1 MDDID
6 QPDDYQDGHVSSTLA
21 TSASSPS
28 PTPRVSLDAR
38 GSSITPEAAF
48 ERDLPE
54 PAEWSAAA
62 VRLLQ
67 GVVYHDENTQIWDT
81 LLRSVSP
88 LTDYFG
94 KLGLLLIVD
103 ETDGMAY
110 LRQIDEEHM
119 PPEYAAIPRLFRRSP
134 LGYDT
139 TLLCV
144 LLRDELRTFEEEDV
158 QNERCV
164 ISQTQ
169 LLALW
174 QAFFPEQK
182 DEVRL
187 NRSLVAALRKLEEL
201 KFVRQFEQE
210 PPSWEV
216 RRIIKARLPL
226 EDLERLRMSLLEAV
240 AAKDKT
246 SKSNKQ
252 NAASSPQAVASA
264 DASAGPAADIAFDSD
279 EHN

>member
-1 MDDID
+1 MNNSDEAFAVGEPILD
-6 QPDDYQDGHVSSTLA
+6 QQHPGNNGY
-21 TSASSPS
+21 ASLH
-28 PTPRVSLDAR
+28 RR
-38 GSSITPEAAF
+38 E
-48 ERDLPE
+48 LPE

-67 GVVYHDENTQIWDT
+67 GVVYHDDNLQVWDV
-81 LLRSVSP
+81 LLRSMSP

-103 ETDGMAY
+103 EADGMAY
-110 LRQIDEEHM
+110 LRQLDEEDLPAEHSNV
-119 PPEYAAIPRLFRRSP
+119 PRLFRRTP
-134 LGYDT
+134 LGYET

-144 LLRDELRTFEEEDV
+144 LLRDALRIFEEEDV

-164 ISQTQ
+164 VAQHE

-174 QAFFPEQK
+174 QAFFPHQS

-187 NRSLVAALRKLEEL
+187 NRNLAMALRKLEEL

-226 EDLERLRMSLLEAV
+226 ADLERLRLSLVEA
-240 AAKDKT
+240 AARKD
-246 SKSNKQ
+246 N
-252 NAASSPQAVASA
+252 
-264 DASAGPAADIAFDSD
+264 DIDLVSD
-279 EHN
+279 R